1 MRITEVRVDELAKEM
16 NCMNFQIIQL
26 LREKKMIVV
35 KFVIALWDIVVVM
48 TRIFL
53 NCSYTLINCI

>member
-48 TRIFL
+48 IRIFL